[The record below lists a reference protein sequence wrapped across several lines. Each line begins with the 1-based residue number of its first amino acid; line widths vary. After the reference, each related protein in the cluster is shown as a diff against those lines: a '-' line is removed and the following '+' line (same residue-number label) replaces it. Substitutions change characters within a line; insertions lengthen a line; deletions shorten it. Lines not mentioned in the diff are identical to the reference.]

1 MLAALIIVSLTVGV
15 ISIVSACYHWVHI
28 RVFGVAGVVLSLA
41 GMCLFGAAFW
51 ASVQYGSPRPGQ
63 TPDPAAVHRLVDE
76 ANARTVTA
84 VKESNKQV
92 VEQFQQLAKQLQDN
106 QDRGLSDIQSH
117 ILAIRTALSERPAP
131 QPPSGTSNTTQRQKP
146 SKAR

>member
-1 MLAALIIVSLTVGV
+1 
-15 ISIVSACYHWVHI
+15 
-28 RVFGVAGVVLSLA
+28 
-41 GMCLFGAAFW
+41 MCLFGAAFW
-51 ASVQYGSPRPGQ
+51 ASVQYGSPRPKQ
-63 TPDPAAVHRLVDE
+63 TPDPAAVQRLVDE

-84 VKESNKQV
+84 VKESNKQIA
-92 VEQFQQLAKQLQDN
+92 EQFQQLAKQLQDN
-106 QDRGLSDIQSH
+106 QDRVLSDIQSQ